1 MNRENASAFEA
12 ATAFYIYAGGPA
24 PNEAHSTEYSN
35 MSFCN
40 TTACCGSRESSRRI
54 ISFVFVYDPS
64 DTIVS
69 CCSSLYLVFSSHVLQ
84 VLFYGSTS
92 IFHLD
97 FMADLRLLSTAP
109 EDTQYSTLEV
119 DHKRWLENDG
129 NAAPIVGQ
137 DPKGEKIF
145 SYNDV
150 GKQVTSV
157 DEKIVSYDDVGKQAV
172 HVDAYNAQSEPSRPA
187 EGRKIFGLTRKT
199 FFILLAV
206 VLVLIIAAAVGGGVI
221 GTRAARNREYTA
233 AVPTNTPSPTPPQA
247 PTTTQ
252 ALYANTGLAAMQW
265 TDLNGTLHKR
275 LYYQD
280 NNDKIRESAWD
291 NSTAFDTA
299 WVTNIISDAV
309 KPGTPIAAAAGY
321 PHASYSYSLVRIAHV
336 SFTAIG

>member
-1 MNRENASAFEA
+1 
-12 ATAFYIYAGGPA
+12 
-24 PNEAHSTEYSN
+24 
-35 MSFCN
+35 
-40 TTACCGSRESSRRI
+40 
-54 ISFVFVYDPS
+54 
-64 DTIVS
+64 
-69 CCSSLYLVFSSHVLQ
+69 
-84 VLFYGSTS
+84 
-92 IFHLD
+92 
-97 FMADLRLLSTAP
+97 MADLRLLSTAP

-119 DHKRWLENDG
+119 DHKRWRENDG
-129 NAAPIVGQ
+129 NAAPIMGQ
-137 DPKGEKIF
+137 DAKSENTF

-150 GKQVTSV
+150 GKRVTSV
-157 DEKIVSYDDVGKQAV
+157 DEKIVSYDDVGKQVV
-172 HVDAYNAQSEPSRPA
+172 HVDAYNAQSEPSHPT

-199 FFILLAV
+199 FFFLLAV
-206 VLVLIIAAAVGGGVI
+206 VLVLGGVI
-221 GTRAARNREYTA
+221 GSSAARNGEYTA

-309 KPGTPIAAAAGY
+309 KSGTPIAAAAGY